1 MTLPFERA
9 IAVNNARQ
17 FLLDLLDSKRTPR
30 VPRAVRL
37 RARDVLRHYPA
48 NAQEK
53 GRKVEC
59 W

>member
-37 RARDVLRHYPA
+37 RARDVLKHYPA
-48 NAQEK
+48 NTRER